1 MTEKISRF
9 LDDDLSHDETL
20 HLLKTITEQPDLKD
34 KLKRYAAVSHAI
46 KTDDFLWISID
57 FAMRIQQEIQQTP
70 IDGLPHQPSDGYLLQ

>member
-20 HLLKTITEQPDLKD
+20 YLLKTITEQPDLID

-46 KTDDFLWISID
+46 KTDDFLWISTD
-57 FAMRIQQEIQQTP
+57 FVTRIQQEIQQTP
-70 IDGLPHQPSDGYLLQ
+70 IDGLLHQPTDGYLLQ